1 MPAPPHETAWGRK
14 QEKRF
19 PPQGQAVAGRNFA
32 FSRPGSA
39 EGPYA
44 QKENCRE
51 ASRSAQACL
60 KVKKNNAAAN
70 NAQKEHK
77 QNNSAGAEKSQQKR
91 FSPPAQT
98 KQQGKAETP
107 DRKAVSG
114 LIFPEGHHQAHML
127 RHAEHGPSLSEILRA
142 VYPRCNSSMPAMSR
156 PIPAKAQGLRR
167 CLKKSQ
173 PPSEVPRMP
182 KLPHIA

>member
-1 MPAPPHETAWGRK
+1 MKSGIGIRHESPDAVVPLVVRVPPDGGTQGNTLAQLFHIVGDNGIVTGICQGDMSGGIDACPPHETAWGRK

-19 PPQGQAVAGRNFA
+19 PSQGQAVAGRNFA

-70 NAQKEHK
+70 NAQKKHK
-77 QNNSAGAEKSQQKR
+77 QNKSADAEKSQQKR

-98 KQQGKAETP
+98 K
-107 DRKAVSG
+107 SG
-114 LIFPEGHHQAHML
+114 QSRDTRSQSRVWAHIP
-127 RHAEHGPSLSEILRA
+127 RRSSSGPYA
-142 VYPRCNSSMPAMSR
+142 PA
-156 PIPAKAQGLRR
+156 
-167 CLKKSQ
+167 C
-173 PPSEVPRMP
+173 
-182 KLPHIA
+182 